1 MAKHDDE
8 PMGSAGVPDFKPT
21 HLFNWNMLDM
31 AIPSTPETRD
41 SLLNSEAME
50 AQKPNHQCLGI
61 VFDVVVVPQSKKTN
75 IKWPCWPW
83 STQIKLSSSL
93 SSRKLQRVEQLT
105 LSEFASK
112 VQTPWA

>member
-31 AIPSTPETRD
+31 AIPSTPETGD

-50 AQKPNHQCLGI
+50 AQNPDLYANLALSSGPGALSAES
-61 VFDVVVVPQSKKTN
+61 F
-75 IKWPCWPW
+75 
-83 STQIKLSSSL
+83 STQCNTAKAGTDPGPSSAP
-93 SSRKLQRVEQLT
+93 R
-105 LSEFASK
+105 
-112 VQTPWA
+112 

>member
-61 VFDVVVVPQSKKTN
+61 VFDVVVVPQSKKN
-75 IKWPCWPW
+75 KHQMAMLAMVN
-83 STQIKLSSSL
+83 SDKTQQFTQFSK
-93 SSRKLQRVEQLT
+93 T
-105 LSEFASK
+105 SES
-112 VQTPWA
+112 